1 MSWDRLLYIT
11 SKIEFHYNLSDTT
24 VIYSPISSTCSF
36 DEWMAQNPL
45 ELMDEQE
52 NLSTPTTLIGASW
65 KEDNMWRDITFY
77 NELHGIFLF
86 DNCYRTFWFIE
97 LELFHYYV
105 FIVTFTRL
113 ILYRLNNATFKFRKG
128 NIDTHAN
135 EHLWDYPK
143 SGYLIYVIA
152 LYAVLKANILPT
164 SFFLKYVKA
173 NIMFTSESS

>member
-1 MSWDRLLYIT
+1 MQGVYPTSILRSQFSTGSMPSRIT
-11 SKIEFHYNLSDTT
+11 KDGFR
-24 VIYSPISSTCSF
+24 TCKRTWF
-36 DEWMAQNPL
+36 RNWWILRPNP
-45 ELMDEQE
+45 
-52 NLSTPTTLIGASW
+52 
-65 KEDNMWRDITFY
+65 R
-77 NELHGIFLF
+77 F